1 MRKIL
6 TLLIVQHI
14 RQRPI
19 RTVLTIVGIAVGVS
33 AWLAIRLVNI
43 EIWQVFEN
51 SVTRVVGE
59 TTIRISGG
67 THGFDERLIQ
77 RVRQHPAVMTANPVV
92 EISGTIT
99 TGTQS
104 GTSLL
109 IWGMDLIEFVNNG
122 TIISP
127 GQETSDMSLDNLL
140 EKDALFIGTPLADR
154 WGLARGDR
162 VEVKVGSQIFRLHV
176 RGMVSPS
183 STYHHSLDYMAIMG
197 IASAQ
202 MLFHR
207 QGRLNAINLVTSEGS
222 PVEQVIDD
230 LRQHLPDSLRI
241 ATTARSSTPVKGM
254 LRAFQFNLTMLSAI
268 GLLVGMFLV
277 YNTVS
282 FSVVQHR
289 REIGILRTLGMSRAQ
304 ISILFLLEGGIAG
317 CIGGLLGC
325 GLGGIMAHVVMDI
338 VSQSVSDLYAP
349 VTIHSIGIHPLMV
362 LEGGAIGI
370 GISMLGSLRPCLE
383 AGATVPVRALSPG
396 DYEVQVTA
404 NRNRLA
410 WGGMG
415 LFLLSGLLTIP
426 QPINGIPFAGYL
438 SAFLL
443 LVGCTLFGP
452 IALQHLG
459 KFMNG
464 RAGKHVGLLGNLAA
478 GQVVRSPGRNSVTLS
493 ALVIGLSI
501 MVGVGVMIRSFRH
514 TVELWVD
521 QTLMAD
527 LIVAPF
533 SWMSETANDNQP
545 SGLPI
550 ELVERIRSIPGVADV
565 DPYRQTEKTSGD
577 TQIQLVSRDL
587 RLHAQYSQYL
597 FEEGSSRAIIEKT
610 LARNGVIVSEVL
622 GERLGVTVGQTLPL
636 VTPTGIKTFP
646 ILGIFY
652 DYATDGGKA
661 VMDQRVYRRF
671 WKDQQATVLAVYA
684 KPGADTEGIRR
695 HITNTI
701 GRERPIT
708 TISHQELRAEILT
721 IFDRTFYVTYVL
733 ELIAL
738 AVALLGIINTL
749 VTSILERQR
758 EFATLRAIGASAGQI
773 RGMVFWESGYL
784 AFLGAILGI
793 SGGLALSGLL
803 IKVINKQSFGWTILF
818 DVPGTTVLEA
828 VCLAVLAALLSG
840 YVPARWAARQSIAD
854 GLRYE

>member
-1 MRKIL
+1 MGKIL

-19 RTVLTIVGIAVGVS
+19 RTILTIVGIAVGVS

-51 SVTRVVGE
+51 SVTRVTGE
-59 TTIRISGG
+59 TTIRIAGG
-67 THGFDERLIQ
+67 PHGFDERLIQ
-77 RVRQHPAVMTANPVV
+77 RVRQHPAVITANPVV
-92 EISGTIT
+92 EIQGTIT
-99 TGTQS
+99 AGKQAGTP
-104 GTSLL
+104 LM

-122 TIISP
+122 TIVSQD
-127 GQETSDMSLDNLL
+127 QETSTMSLDNLL
-140 EKDALFIGTPLADR
+140 EKDALFIGPPLADR
-154 WGLARGDR
+154 WDPAIGD
-162 VEVKVGSQIFRLHV
+162 ELELKVGSQTFRLRV
-176 RGMVSPS
+176 RGMVAPS
-183 STYHHSLDYMAIMG
+183 SSFHHSLDHVAIMD

-207 QGRLNAINLVTSEGS
+207 QGRLNAINLVTSERS

-230 LRQHLPDSLRI
+230 LRQQLPDSLSI
-241 ATTARSSTPVKGM
+241 TTTTRSSTPVKGM
-254 LRAFQFNLTMLSAI
+254 LQAFQFNLTMLSAI
-268 GLLVGMFLV
+268 GLLVGIFLV

-289 REIGILRTLGMSRAQ
+289 REIGILRTLGMSRPQ
-304 ISILFLLEGGIAG
+304 ISALFLLEGGIAG
-317 CIGGLLGC
+317 FIGGLLGC
-325 GLGGIMAHVVMDI
+325 GLGGIMAHFVMTV

-349 VTIHSIGIHPLMV
+349 VTIHSAGIPPLMV
-362 LEGGAIGI
+362 LEGGAMGI

-383 AGATVPVRALSPG
+383 AGATVQARALSPG

-404 NRNRLA
+404 NMNHLA

-415 LFLLSGLLTIP
+415 LFLLAGLLTIP

-443 LVGCTLFGP
+443 LVGCTLLGP
-452 IALQHLG
+452 IALQSLG
-459 KFMNG
+459 RLRNG

-478 GQVVRSPGRNSVTLS
+478 GQVVRSPGRNSVAIS

-533 SWMSETANDNQP
+533 SWMSETENENQS
-545 SGLPI
+545 SGLPLD
-550 ELVERIRSIPGVADV
+550 LVERIRSIPGVAAV

-597 FEEGSSRAIIEKT
+597 FEGGSSRAIIKKT
-610 LARNGVIVSEVL
+610 LARNGVIISEVL
-622 GERLGVTVGQTLPL
+622 GERLGLTVGQSLPL
-636 VTPTGIKTFP
+636 VTPMGIKTFP
-646 ILGIFY
+646 ILGRFY

-661 VMDQRVYRRF
+661 VMDQGVYRRL
-671 WKDQQATVLAVYA
+671 WKDQQATVLAVYGKSA
-684 KPGADTEGIRR
+684 ADTESIRR
-695 HITNTI
+695 EITNTLGQEFRI
-701 GRERPIT
+701 M
-708 TISHQELRAEILT
+708 TISHQELRADILT
-721 IFDRTFYVTYVL
+721 VFDRTFYVTYVL
-733 ELIAL
+733 EFIAL
-738 AVALLGIINTL
+738 LVALLGIVNTL

-818 DVPGTTVLEA
+818 DVPGMTVLEA
-828 VCLAVLAALLSG
+828 VGLATLAALLSG
-840 YVPARWAARQSIAD
+840 FVPAQWAARQSIAE